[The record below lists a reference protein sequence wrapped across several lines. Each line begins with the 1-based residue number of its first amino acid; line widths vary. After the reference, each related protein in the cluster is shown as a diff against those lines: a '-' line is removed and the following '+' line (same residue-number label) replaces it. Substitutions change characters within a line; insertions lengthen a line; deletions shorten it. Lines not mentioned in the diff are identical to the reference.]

1 MLYLET
7 ITCKPTDM
15 SFAQESLKEV
25 KRIASASSNIACM
38 LINRVG
44 IKDVVIGWVINQIG
58 IKLGLSKDDPI
69 LEVTVA
75 DIVNQRF
82 KEALAT
88 GFTVPFVVDSFLLPI
103 ATDSTDGTYIPL
115 GQIQIPIEPKFDVSI
130 LECHPR
136 LRVLF
141 TKQNQVVFSLEYIKQ
156 SEASQKSPIVL
167 NPDYSIQMMDNFGNI
182 YANPDN
188 FIKAL
193 QERQKIQDS
202 LANKQKG
209 SSGYSRALDQLSQ
222 LDSRISNI
230 AIDTWH
236 KAAKQIVQQG
246 RPIVVVQINRKG
258 MSDLSLNKSV
268 YASNGFIRVLQIKA
282 QTSGV
287 PFISVPWANILA
299 YMAQREQI
307 IPTVAADYA
316 AKYPKALMSALVAF
330 GSEWNTKK

>member
-7 ITCKPTDM
+7 ITCKPIDM
-15 SFAQESLKEV
+15 SLARESLKEI
-25 KRIASASSNIACM
+25 RHIASQSSDIACL
-38 LINRVG
+38 LINQTG
-44 IKDVVIGWVINQIG
+44 IKDIMIGHLLSQIST
-58 IKLGLSKDDPI
+58 KLSIPKDTPLLDI
-69 LEVTVA
+69 TVA
-75 DIVNQRF
+75 DVVNQRI
-82 KEALAT
+82 KEALT
-88 GFTVPFVVDSFLLPI
+88 SGFAVPFVVDSFQLPI
-103 ATDSTDGTYIPL
+103 FEDSTDGSYIL
-115 GQIQIPIEPKFDVSI
+115 VGDTQIPVEPKFDTHI
-130 LECHPR
+130 LKCHPR

-141 TKQNQVVFSLEYIKQ
+141 TKQNQIVFSIEYLCKTD
-156 SEASQKSPIVL
+156 SSQKTPIVL
-167 NPDYSIQMMDNFGNI
+167 NPDYSQHMFDNFGTT

-188 FIKAL
+188 FVKSL
-193 QERQKIQDS
+193 QDRQKLQDS

-209 SSGYSRALDQLSQ
+209 SASYSRTLDQISQ
-222 LDSRISNI
+222 LDSKIANI

-236 KAAKQIVQQG
+236 KTAKQIVQQG
-246 RPIVVVQINRKG
+246 RLIVVVQTNRRG
-258 MSDLSLNKSV
+258 MSGLSLDKSV
-268 YASNGFIRVLQIKA
+268 YSSNGFIRVLQIKA